1 MEITKKC
8 TKCKKEKPLTDFCK
22 NKKSKK
28 DNLNYSCKPC
38 SNASG
43 LRSYHKYKDVG
54 ENKIKHLTRG
64 RKSYYNNHDKNLLKN
79 KKFRENNALHV
90 KLYKQEYAKK
100 YPDKLNA
107 SRKIWRDEQTANLT
121 DFYIK
126 ALISR
131 NNKEFYDFITPEI
144 IELKRIQI
152 KTFRLCQQ
160 LQN

>member
-1 MEITKKC
+1 MEKTKTC
-8 TKCKKEKPLTDFCK
+8 SKCKEEKPITEFCK

-43 LRSYHKYKDVG
+43 LLSYYKYKDLE
-54 ENKIKHLTRG
+54 ENKIKHLSFS
-64 RKSYYNNHDKNLLKN
+64 RKSYYKNHDKNLLRN
-79 KKFRENNALHV
+79 KKYREKNALHV

-107 SRKIWRDEQTANLT
+107 ARKIWRDEQTVNLT
-121 DFYIK
+121 DMYIK

-131 NNKEFYDFITPEI
+131 NNREFYNFITPEI
-144 IELKRIQI
+144 IELKRIII
-152 KTFRLCQQ
+152 KTHRLCQQ

>member
-38 SNASG
+38 SNASN

-54 ENKIKHLTRG
+54 ENKIKHLTGG

-107 SRKIWRDEQTANLT
+107 SRKIWRDQQKENLT
-121 DFYIK
+121 DIYIK
-126 ALISR
+126 ELIYRSNR
-131 NNKEFYDFITPEI
+131 ECYKFITPEI
-144 IELKRIQI
+144 IELKRIQL
-152 KTFRLCQQ
+152 KTLRLCQQ